1 MEFFEGT
8 GCVMLGRTGWS
19 ADDIAWDRFDPGLV
33 DADVLRV
40 VKAAAMVE
48 RNAADYTV
56 YLKRVF
62 RDDPGFIV
70 RLDQWR
76 ADEIRHG
83 DTLGR
88 YAELADPGFDFAVRF
103 KRFTDGY
110 RIPVHAETSVRGSVT
125 GELLARC
132 IVETGTSSFYSAIR
146 DASREPVLR
155 QLCHR
160 IAGDEF
166 RHYKLF
172 YSALRDAQAR
182 DRLPLWR
189 RALVAVGRI
198 RESDDDELAYAWH
211 AANEP
216 EDMAYDR
223 GRCNA
228 AYGSR
233 AYALYGKVH
242 AERAARMVVKAVGLD
257 PQGWLGRRARDFAW
271 VKMQQR
277 SRQSGADLG
286 M

>member
-1 MEFFEGT
+1 MR
-8 GCVMLGRTGWS
+8 VRKGWS
-19 ADDIAWDRFDPGLV
+19 AEDIAWDRFDPRLV
-33 DADVLRV
+33 EPDILKV

-56 YLKRVF
+56 YLGRVF
-62 RDDPGFIV
+62 RHDPGFV
-70 RLDQWR
+70 ALLDQWR
-76 ADEIRHG
+76 AEEVRHG
-83 DTLGR
+83 DALGR
-88 YAELADPGFDFAVRF
+88 YAELADPGFDFAARF

-110 RIPVHAETSVRGSVT
+110 RIPLDAESSVRGSVT

-155 QLCHR
+155 ELCHR

-166 RHYKLF
+166 RHFKLF
-172 YSALRDAQAR
+172 YTAMRDCQAR
-182 DRLPLWR
+182 DRLPVWR

-216 EDMAYDR
+216 EDLAYDR
-223 GRCNA
+223 GRCNQ
-228 AYGSR
+228 AYALR

-242 AERAARMVVKAVGLD
+242 AERAASMVVKAVGLD
-257 PQGWLGRRARDFAW
+257 PRGWLGRRARDFAW

-277 SRQSGADLG
+277 SRQSGLASG
-286 M
+286 V

>member
-1 MEFFEGT
+1 
-8 GCVMLGRTGWS
+8 MLGGKGWN
-19 ADDIAWDRFDPGLV
+19 ADDIAWDRFDPGRV
-33 DADVLRV
+33 DAGILQVI
-40 VKAAAMVE
+40 KAAAMVE
-48 RNAADYTV
+48 RNAADYTL
-56 YLKRVF
+56 YLARVF
-62 RDDPGFIV
+62 RDDPGFV
-70 RLDQWR
+70 ARLDRWR
-76 ADEIRHG
+76 EDEIRHG
-83 DTLGR
+83 DILGR
-88 YAELADPGFDFAVRF
+88 YAELADPGFCFAERF
-103 KRFTDGY
+103 GRFADGY
-110 RIPVHAETSVRGSVT
+110 RIPAQAEAEASVRGSAT

-155 QLCHR
+155 EICHR

-172 YSALRDAQAR
+172 YGAMRDSQAR

-216 EDMAYDR
+216 DGVEYDR
-223 GRCNA
+223 ARCNA
-228 AYGSR
+228 AYASR

-242 AERAARMVVKAVGLD
+242 AERAAGMVVKAVGLD
-257 PQGWLGRRARDFAW
+257 PRGWLGRRARDFAW

-277 SRQSGADLG
+277 SRRPGAGSGV
-286 M
+286 

>member
-1 MEFFEGT
+1 MQGQK
-8 GCVMLGRTGWS
+8 GWS

-40 VKAAAMVE
+40 IKAAAMVE
-48 RNAADYTV
+48 RNAADYTL
-56 YLKRVF
+56 YLSRVF
-62 RDDPGFIV
+62 RDDSGFIAQ
-70 RLDQWR
+70 LDQWR
-76 ADEIRHG
+76 LDEVRHG

-88 YAELADPGFDFAVRF
+88 YAELADPGFDFGRAF

-110 RIPVHAETSVRGSVT
+110 RIPVDAEASVRGSPT
-125 GELLARC
+125 GELLSRC

-155 QLCHR
+155 EICHR

-172 YSALRDAQAR
+172 YSTMRNTQSR
-182 DRLPLWR
+182 DRLPIWR
-189 RALVAVGRI
+189 RVMVAVGRI

-223 GRCNA
+223 GRCNT
-228 AYGSR
+228 AYGAR
-233 AYALYGKVH
+233 AYGLYGRVH

-257 PQGWLGRRARDFAW
+257 PKGWFGSRARDFAW
-271 VKMQQR
+271 AKMKQR
-277 SRQSGADLG
+277 ASLPPPP
-286 M
+286 